1 MMEELVRKTRTVRR
15 FQESRSLPV
24 DLLRGLVDLARLG
37 GSARNAQLLKYMLI
51 TDAKKREQLFPLLAW
66 AGYLPK
72 WPGPAAGERPTA
84 YIICLLDRALQKGP
98 DTEANFDL
106 GIATQSMLLGAAEQG
121 VYGCRIGAFSPD
133 KVSQLLHLPEHL
145 QPLLV
150 MALGYPAETVVLE
163 EVSAD
168 GNIRY
173 WHDEQGHHHVPKRSL
188 EDVLFVQE

>member
-15 FQESRSLPV
+15 FQESRSLSL

-66 AGYLPK
+66 AGYLPQ
-72 WPGPAAGERPTA
+72 WPGPAAGERPAA
-84 YIICLLDRALQKGP
+84 YILCLLDQSLQKGP

-121 VYGCRIGAFSPD
+121 VFGCRIGAFAPD
-133 KVSQLLHLPEHL
+133 KVSQLLHLPAQL
-145 QPLLV
+145 RPL
-150 MALGYPAETVVLE
+150 
-163 EVSAD
+163 
-168 GNIRY
+168 
-173 WHDEQGHHHVPKRSL
+173 
-188 EDVLFVQE
+188 